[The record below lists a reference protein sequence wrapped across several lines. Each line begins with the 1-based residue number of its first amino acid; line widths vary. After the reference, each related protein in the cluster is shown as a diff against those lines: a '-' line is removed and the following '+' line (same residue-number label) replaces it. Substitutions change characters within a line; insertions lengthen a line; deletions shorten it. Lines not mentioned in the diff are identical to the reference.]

1 MEYAWILQA
10 AIGACVLYMWWGFFK
25 PPSNVEEYNIND
37 ICDEIDKQ
45 NPPQNPQTNPFTIS
59 SLPLNTTSMV
69 QIPQLSPQQ
78 QAQHKL
84 YQMRGLSSY
93 TLNQTKITPQQI
105 EAFCGVKYDVLAQ
118 LGVVESFEDNA
129 FIMYDKLAE
138 QNHIIE
144 AIRNDPTGLT
154 AAMYGINLD
163 EEENK

>member
-1 MEYAWILQA
+1 MEYAWIPQA
-10 AIGACVLYMWWGFFK
+10 AICAGVLYMWWLFCK
-25 PPSNVEEYNIND
+25 PTD

-45 NPPQNPQTNPFTIS
+45 NSPQSVQTNPVAIS
-59 SLPLNTTSMV
+59 SQPLNTTSMV
-69 QIPQLSPQQ
+69 QMPPLSPQQ
-78 QAQHKL
+78 HAAIRAQLSKL
-84 YQMRGLSSY
+84 KLQNMRSRSYCSS
-93 TLNQTKITPQQI
+93 QTKLTPQQI

-118 LGVVESFEDNA
+118 LGVVESVEDNA

-138 QNHIIE
+138 QAHIIE